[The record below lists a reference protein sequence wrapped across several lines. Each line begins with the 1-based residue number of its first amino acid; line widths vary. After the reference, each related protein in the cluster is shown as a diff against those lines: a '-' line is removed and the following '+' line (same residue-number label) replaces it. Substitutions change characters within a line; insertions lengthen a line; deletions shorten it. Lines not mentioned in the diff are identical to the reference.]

1 VGDPAAKIA
10 SYFTSGLAVDVILAM
25 IGLELGA
32 LAWRGRDRGLS
43 ALADAFFAL
52 APGACLLL
60 ALRAALHAGS
70 WTGIALWLTAA
81 LPAHLGDLWRRHRRQ
96 ST

>member
-1 VGDPAAKIA
+1 MRDGATMIA
-10 SYFTSGLAVDVILAM
+10 SYFASGLAVDVILA
-25 IGLELGA
+25 IVVLEFGA
-32 LAWRGRDRGLS
+32 LAWRGRHGGRS

-60 ALRAALHAGS
+60 ALRAALHGES

-81 LPAHLGDLWRRHRRQ
+81 LPAHLGDLWRRHRR
-96 ST
+96 